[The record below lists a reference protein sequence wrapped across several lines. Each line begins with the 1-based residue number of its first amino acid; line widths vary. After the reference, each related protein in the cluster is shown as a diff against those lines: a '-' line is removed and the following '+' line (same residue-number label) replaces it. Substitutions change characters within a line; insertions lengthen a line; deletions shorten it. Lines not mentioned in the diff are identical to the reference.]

1 MTERDPEGNF
11 LQRWSQNKIKQ
22 AEPDVAPPAADLVV
36 GPDVDPDVTPDAN
49 PDTELVAAGGETEIT
64 EDEIA
69 NLPDIETLG
78 KDSDYTGFMR
88 EGVPVALQNLALR
101 KLWLSDPVLANLDG
115 LNDYD
120 EDFGKILR
128 EGAKYMKRL
137 VDAGEKITRPG
148 ADPEEDKTEETDEEK
163 LDEQQDGVP
172 IADAGNADAGNA
184 DAGIADA
191 GNAYAGNADPE
202 IAEPEVANDG
212 EAETPPEI
220 VAEIDPDTGEEPR
233 LG

>member
-36 GPDVDPDVTPDAN
+36 GPDVDPDVTPDANPDTN

-148 ADPEEDKTEETDEEK
+148 ADPEEDETEETDEEK
-163 LDEQQDGVP
+163 LDEPQDGVP
-172 IADAGNADAGNA
+172 IADAGNAD
-184 DAGIADA
+184 
-191 GNAYAGNADPE
+191 AGNADPE